1 MQTGFLST
9 PVNQRKT
16 FWKMEAPV
24 WDLGTRLLPL
34 PAPAGAL
41 NCPPATDCPQRP
53 GSDLK
58 TANSLVSVTF
68 FMLLLGLNAGVEVSA
83 LTPQR
88 EGSNPG
94 GVLSVLVLSRHS
106 GLLQRSKPGFSGQW
120 VCPLVCTWVCDPT
133 TGTCSGWTPP
143 MPKSSGLG
151 SSNPK
156 RRCSSDCWHSL
167 WNKCS
172 LCPVGLLRQSS
183 CPHQCSLIPRCH
195 PEPCWEALTVF
206 LTAEDADGLL
216 SLNTEFNQ
224 SGDKKQIVVSF

>member
-106 GLLQRSKPGFSGQW
+106 GLLQRSKTRLFRSMSVPLGVHVSVWPYNRDLFRVNPTYAQEQW
-120 VCPLVCTWVCDPT
+120 VRLQQPQKTMFIWLLTFPL
-133 TGTCSGWTPP
+133 
-143 MPKSSGLG
+143 K
-151 SSNPK
+151 
-156 RRCSSDCWHSL
+156 
-167 WNKCS
+167 
-172 LCPVGLLRQSS
+172 
-183 CPHQCSLIPRCH
+183 
-195 PEPCWEALTVF
+195 
-206 LTAEDADGLL
+206 
-216 SLNTEFNQ
+216 
-224 SGDKKQIVVSF
+224 